1 VLPTSSKSLTMTRIR
16 GVPTYNKVRRGK
28 IGMIYVSLLSEYTAQ
43 VLVVSDNTPLVN
55 QGALIQLD

>member
-1 VLPTSSKSLTMTRIR
+1 MFLSF
-16 GVPTYNKVRRGK
+16 
-28 IGMIYVSLLSEYTAQ
+28 SEYTAQ